1 MQPLFYAHP
10 ILYKLD
16 TPFYGMKTIYGETFI
31 QIKYKFEKYTTNSV
45 YSD

>member
-16 TPFYGMKTIYGETFI
+16 VPFYGMKKVYGETYI
-31 QIKYKFEKYTTNSV
+31 EI
-45 YSD
+45 